1 MIIKF
6 NSMTNSDIISRLLT
20 GLGILSFAISLFTLA
35 LLLTVALVALYKRS
49 DCEPIAIV
57 DL

>member
-6 NSMTNSDIISRLLT
+6 NSMTNSDIISRLFT
-20 GLGILSFAISLFTLA
+20 GLGILSFAISLFA

-49 DCEPIAIV
+49 DCEQIAIV